1 MRQTFKQSR
10 SGRNPQ
16 GVGFVILTLFIS
28 VFMILPAGLLAFEL
42 MRYNLITQELR
53 NVTDAAALAGSA
65 AIASAPKDLS
75 LAAIHDLAIEAAA
88 VTFEQNS
95 VGSTRFG
102 PQNVDVHGYD
112 PLSKPPTNAHTAVL
126 NISLEDYDGNYQERG
141 STNAKRVRVQ
151 SQYRETPAFA
161 AFIGLQPTFVTN
173 AVAVGGLP
181 KLDLFI
187 CFDLSGSM
195 DDQTQISLV
204 KRFWNGNK
212 KPESQMVEYQNL
224 ASDTIKNVFKPPTM
238 GSAVNAFWP
247 QNLSYGAYG
256 GLTGNGTPWIWS
268 EGAYPI
274 PNKMATLRA
283 PHPAGPPVPM
293 PPDPPL
299 LPKEHVVTFILPEQ
313 GKPPGNLD
321 PEHPDNR
328 KGHGVDPDAYANGYT
343 DLICR
348 VQDNS
353 GYSYPNA
360 ETCLEAS
367 RGNLENTDVFNKS
380 KGGEKYKTNP
390 ALKGIVPKHGYY
402 VNYWTQ
408 VQTSRQPFN
417 EARDALFKFLET
429 TNLSADV
436 HFGLD
441 CFSNTAGIA
450 ADDNWRVTFAK
461 IDDRYI
467 TGGLDTYP
475 LPLLDL
481 DKKFSKMGSIFA
493 TFNGTGIG
501 NIDKI
506 PDSHILALGPT
517 GTTHLAVSLQLAI
530 DQLINPMK
538 TRPDAKKAIL
548 LFTDGIANEPVDMIS
563 ANSLAM
569 KQAKR
574 ACSYGIPIYTVGFAQ
589 NPDILPLQREFLGD
603 GNHGSGEGLAYVS
616 GNHAVYIPVTEAKDL
631 VDAFRS
637 VARSMAVLRPAKGTY

>member
-1 MRQTFKQSR
+1 MKHTFHRSR
-10 SGRNPQ
+10 SGRKPL
-16 GVGFVILTLFIS
+16 GVGFVVLTLFIAA
-28 VFMILPAGLLAFEL
+28 FMILPAGLLAFEL

-75 LAAIHDLAIEAAA
+75 LAAIHDLAIETAA

-95 VGSTRFG
+95 VGTTRFG
-102 PQNVDVHGYD
+102 PHNVDVHAYD
-112 PLSKPPTNAHTAVL
+112 ARSGPPTNAHTAVL
-126 NISLEDYDGNYQERG
+126 NISLEDYDGNFQERG
-141 STNAKRVRVQ
+141 SNNAKRVRVNA
-151 SQYRETPAFA
+151 QYRETPAFA

-204 KRFWNGNK
+204 KRFWNGAK
-212 KPESQMVEYQNL
+212 KPEAQMVEYQTL
-224 ASDTIKNVFKPPTM
+224 ASDTIKNVFRPPTA

-268 EGAYPI
+268 EGAFPN
-274 PNKMATLRA
+274 PNKLATLRA
-283 PHPAGPPVPM
+283 EHGATPPDPM

-299 LPKEHVVTFILPEQ
+299 LPKEHVVLFSVPEQ
-313 GKPPGNLD
+313 GKPPGNFD
-321 PEHPDNR
+321 PDHPDDR
-328 KGHGVDPDAYANGYT
+328 KGHKVDPDIYPNGYT
-343 DLICR
+343 DLVCK

-353 GYSYPNA
+353 GFSYPNV

-367 RGNLENTDVFNKS
+367 RGNLENKDVFNKS

-417 EARDALFKFLET
+417 QARDALFKFLET

-441 CFSNTAGIA
+441 TFSNTAGIA
-450 ADDNWRVTFAK
+450 SDDNWRVTWDK
-461 IDDRYI
+461 IDARYDP
-467 TGGLDTYP
+467 GGFDTYP

-481 DKKFSKMGSIFA
+481 DQRFSKMGDIFT
-493 TFNGTGIG
+493 TFDGTGIG

-506 PDSHILALGPT
+506 PDSHILGLGPT
-517 GTTHLAVSLQLAI
+517 GTTHIAVSLQLAV
-530 DQLINPMK
+530 DQLTNPK
-538 TRPDAKKAIL
+538 KSRSDAKKAIL
-548 LFTDGIANEPVDMIS
+548 LFTDGVANEPVDVVS

-574 ACSYGIPIYTVGFAQ
+574 ACDNGIPIYTVGFAQ

-603 GNHGSGEGLAYVS
+603 GHSGSGRGLAYES
-616 GNHAVYIPVTEAKDL
+616 GNHAVYIPVTDAKDL

-637 VARSMAVLRPAKGTY
+637 VARSMAVLRPAKSVY